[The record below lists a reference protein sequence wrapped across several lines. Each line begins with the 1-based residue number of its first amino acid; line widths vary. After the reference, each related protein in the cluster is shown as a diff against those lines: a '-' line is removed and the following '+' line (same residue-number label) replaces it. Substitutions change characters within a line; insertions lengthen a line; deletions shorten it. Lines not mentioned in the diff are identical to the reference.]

1 MILVLSI
8 EYDSNKNNFQYI
20 KCLYSSHNYCKY
32 MYFKYYNIQF
42 NIWLIILYKIVMYT
56 PLLCVSSR
64 SFMVLSNSS
73 GDTFTLFCKF
83 FEILDRFSKS
93 LFNFGPKS
101 LVIFIENMA
110 EASPEP

>member
-1 MILVLSI
+1 
-8 EYDSNKNNFQYI
+8 
-20 KCLYSSHNYCKY
+20 
-32 MYFKYYNIQF
+32 
-42 NIWLIILYKIVMYT
+42 MYT

-73 GDTFTLFCKF
+73 GDTFTLFCKLF
-83 FEILDRFSKS
+83 VILDRFSKS

-110 EASPEP
+110 EASPEPYENSTILCPTNSDGEALKKQKIKL